1 MRKVYYVSVT
11 PNGNNKLFRRNSY
24 SLIEGSGVNMHLT
37 LIHYLGDEK
46 TATDY
51 PHGNSKCAQPK
62 PFMRTCP
69 SVLKSLSGTNELPSA
84 VYKKAIAINDCRGD
98 HQPVLKPRNCR
109 QIANLQ
115 FKERQRLRL
124 THSLHINQ
132 LTVYILINMYKIS
145 MHLNSN
151 LRSIIENGCISH
163 NHKLGVFTV
172 VGTSGNPHAVKLF
185 PKESCTCPSTS
196 QCYHILAARIS
207 VGLEPTTSQKK
218 INLTQLRQ
226 KTRSRRDKKS
236 GRKAPRP
243 GDYEVIP
250 APDAKSLV
258 SYYCHCVA
266 MCTPSVSTG
275 YLACKY

>member
-1 MRKVYYVSVT
+1 MLKRLQNWREVPVDAVVLSLYHLQAFYHNEIQRGFSGLGTYTLSAELVAATRSPDEICAILTYSPEDIVSRI
-11 PNGNNKLFRRNSY
+11 K
-24 SLIEGSGVNMHLT
+24 EGLDLVPP
-37 LIHYLGDEK
+37 
-46 TATDY
+46 TDNDV
-51 PHGNSKCAQPK
+51 GS
-62 PFMRTCP
+62 
-69 SVLKSLSGTNELPSA
+69 SSLSAFPSSESLVTRTSRA
-84 VYKKAIAINDCRGD
+84 
-98 HQPVLKPRNCR
+98 
-109 QIANLQ
+109 
-115 FKERQRLRL
+115 RLV
-124 THSLHINQ
+124 Q
-132 LTVYILINMYKIS
+132 VYILINMYKIS